1 MDHGDQLTDLT
12 IVVTAALACGL
23 LLGRFRQPAI
33 VGYIVAGVVLGPSVM
48 GFVENREH
56 INFLA
61 ELGVLLLLFSIGM
74 ELDLSNFR
82 SAIRFSFVATGLQIA
97 IATTVLLLCSWPLGW
112 PWELSVLAGFGVA
125 LSSTAVTIKLLEDV
139 GEIDSETGRR
149 TIGIL
154 IAQDL
159 AFIPMMLFVSAIGAE
174 GDTTFTAVLP
184 VIGSILILPALL
196 WFLGGRRTIHFPVE
210 ALARG
215 QADLIAVGVMA
226 LCFGAAAISGLFG
239 ISTAYGAFLAGLV
252 LGASTDRTTLLHVT
266 LPLQGVLL
274 MVFFL
279 SVGLLIDLAFILA
292 NLADILLMLL
302 VVTLGKTAMNVGI
315 LRLLKEPWTRAWLGG
330 VALGQIGEFSF
341 VLVALGLSTGAIDE
355 EGYRLF
361 IAVIALSIIISPVW
375 LNSARRIQNL
385 ATNAETLRELV
396 ARLYPS
402 ATVSAHRGLS
412 WVRKA
417 HARFR
422 RRRHPPALQDKRND
436 ATGS

>member
-1 MDHGDQLTDLT
+1 MDHGDQLTDIT

-33 VGYIVAGVVLGPSVM
+33 VGYILAGVVLGPSVM
-48 GFVENREH
+48 GFVEDREQ

-74 ELDLSNFR
+74 ELDVSNFR
-82 SAIRFSFVATGLQIA
+82 SVIRFSFIVTGLQIA
-97 IATTVLLLCSWPLGW
+97 IATTVILLCSWPLGW
-112 PWELSVLAGFGVA
+112 PWELSVLVGFGVA

-149 TIGIL
+149 AIGIL

-159 AFIPMMLFVSAIGAE
+159 AFIPMMLFVSAMGTEEDI
-174 GDTTFTAVLP
+174 TFNSVMP
-184 VIGSILILPALL
+184 VIGSILILLVLL
-196 WFLGGRRTIHFPVE
+196 WFLARRRGINFPVE

-252 LGASTDRTTLLHVT
+252 LGASTDRATLLRVT

-279 SVGLLIDLAFILA
+279 SIGLLIDVTFILE
-292 NLADILLMLL
+292 NLEAIFLMLL
-302 VVTLGKTAMNVGI
+302 LVTLGKTAMNVGI
-315 LRLLKEPWTRAWLGG
+315 LRLLKEPWPRAWLGG
-330 VALGQIGEFSF
+330 VALGQVGEFSF
-341 VLVALGLSTGAIDE
+341 VLVALGLSTGAVDQ

-361 IAVIALSIIISPVW
+361 IAVIALSLIISPVW
-375 LNSARRIQNL
+375 LNSARRIQSL
-385 ATNAETLRELV
+385 ASNAETLRELME
-396 ARLYPS
+396 RLYPF
-402 ATVSAHRGLS
+402 AAVSADRGMA
-412 WVRKA
+412 WVRRTQA
-417 HARFR
+417 AVR
-422 RRRHPPALQDKRND
+422 RRRRSPALQDKRTD
-436 ATGS
+436 GPGS